1 MTPGGVWVRLLASL
15 VALCAG
21 VAALVIAILLVHTVL
36 G

>member
-1 MTPGGVWVRLLASL
+1 VSVWVRLLASL
-15 VALCAG
+15 AALSAG